1 MRRIGGLLA
10 AGALFG
16 ALSRIEE
23 VAEGFSA
30 GISSNS
36 AWLVVAALAGLAMAT
51 AARAAALGAA
61 VLTVANLAYYAWIGV
76 TEPSTDLA
84 QVAGPPAT
92 WFVLGLSGGAVFGA
106 LGFGWRA
113 GDPRVRLGAAL
124 LIAGL
129 LIADGITGVREG
141 AAGDAVGLAAGIAL
155 PIVSARGR
163 ALQVVAGAGVLAI
176 AAVGWT
182 GVFEPL
188 LP

>member
-10 AGALFG
+10 AGALLG

-51 AARAAALGAA
+51 AARAAALGGA
-61 VLTVANLAYYAWIGV
+61 VLTVANLAYYVWIV
-76 TEPSTDLA
+76 ATEPGTVPA
-84 QVAGPPAT
+84 EVAGPPER
-92 WFVLGLSGGAVFGA
+92 WFALGVAGGAVFGT
-106 LGFGWRA
+106 LGYAWRTGGRA
-113 GDPRVRLGAAL
+113 VRLGAAL

-141 AAGDAVGLAAGIAL
+141 AAGDAVGLAAGLAL
-155 PIVSARGR
+155 PLVSARGR
-163 ALQVVAGAGVLAI
+163 ALQAIAVAGVLAI
-176 AAVGWT
+176 SAAGWT